1 MGIELISSEGS
12 IDFAFDEIEHRVA
25 EAIIMALSYVGETAI
40 RIAREEGDYRDITG
54 NLRSSIGYVVLR
66 DGKVMTK
73 AIVERTKDG
82 TEGAKQLEELLPKL
96 QSEYRT
102 GFALIVVA
110 GMNYAAYVED
120 IHHRVVL
127 SSAKLKAE
135 ELAKELLNRL
145 FKAK

>member
-1 MGIELISSEGS
+1 MAIEFLSSKGD
-12 IDFAFDEIEHRVA
+12 IDLAFDEIEQR
-25 EAIIMALSYVGETAI
+25 EAQALIMTLSYVGESAI

-66 DGKVMTK
+66 DGKVITK

-82 TEGAKQLEELLPKL
+82 TEGAKQLEEVLPKL
-96 QSEYRT
+96 QSKYRT
-102 GFALIVVA
+102 AFALIVVA

>member
-1 MGIELISSEGS
+1 MGIEFIPPQGS
-12 IDFAFDEIEHRVA
+12 IDSVFDEIEQR
-25 EAIIMALSYVGETAI
+25 EEDAIITNLSYVGETAI
-40 RIAREEGDYRDITG
+40 IIAREEGDYRDITG
-54 NLRSSIGYVVLR
+54 NLRSSIGYVVLQ
-66 DGKVMTK
+66 DGKVITK

>member
-1 MGIELISSEGS
+1 MGIEFIPPQGS
-12 IDFAFDEIEHRVA
+12 IDSVFDEIEQR
-25 EAIIMALSYVGETAI
+25 EEDAIITNLSYVGETAI
-40 RIAREEGDYRDITG
+40 IIAREEGDYRDITG
-54 NLRSSIGYVVLR
+54 NLRSSIGYVVLQ
-66 DGKVMTK
+66 DGKVITK

-82 TEGAKQLEELLPKL
+82 TEGAKQLEEVLPKL
-96 QSEYRT
+96 QSKYRT